1 MGLVRPVSVVLEW
14 FPMCRVVNLG
24 PALTTLAGITSRQ
37 QRGGADHS
45 VQEHYKLWLV
55 GFMGRPHGNA
65 CRPLASPCLDCI
77 TVQMRLLED
86 GLCVT
91 AGDIGHSDCRSLS
104 ATFVRL
110 KMVVVSME
118 PTAYS
123 HKKTNDIVAQ
133 LLRSGT

>member
-77 TVQMRLLED
+77 TVQMRLLDDE
-86 GLCVT
+86 LCVT
-91 AGDIGHSDCRSLS
+91 AGILDTMTASRYLQHSSGS
-104 ATFVRL
+104 SWW
-110 KMVVVSME
+110 MVSME

-123 HKKTNDIVAQ
+123 RKKANDMVAQ
-133 LLRSGT
+133 LLR